1 MENTTEKSLKIRAY
15 ENFHI
20 VLWLIKDMSW
30 VMLWRPLGLAMILP
44 TLFVAIHI
52 TWKSRHDMAEVLHNG
67 AICCWICA
75 NSIWMIGEFYFKDGL
90 RNYAKIF
97 FIVGL
102 CIIGIYYLFVLP
114 RKMLIEKRR
123 LLLSKENETK

>member
-1 MENTTEKSLKIRAY
+1 MENTTEKSIKIRAY

-30 VMLWRPLGLAMILP
+30 VMLCRPLGIAMILP
-44 TLFVAIHI
+44 TLLVAIHI
-52 TWKSRHDMAEVLHNG
+52 TWKSRREIAEVLHNG

-90 RNYAKIF
+90 RQYAEIF
-97 FIVGL
+97 FILGL
-102 CIIGIYYLFVLP
+102 GTIGIYYLFILP
-114 RKMLIEKRR
+114 KKILLEKKRIQQ
-123 LLLSKENETK
+123 SKETT